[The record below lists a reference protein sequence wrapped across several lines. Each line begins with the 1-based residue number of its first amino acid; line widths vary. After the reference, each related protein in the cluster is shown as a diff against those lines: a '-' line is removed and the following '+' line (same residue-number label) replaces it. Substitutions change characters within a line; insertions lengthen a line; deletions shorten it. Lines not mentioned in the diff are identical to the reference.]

1 MPTKIIKTKSGKFRV
16 KYYAANGEMLAHSE
30 ILNSKQD
37 ANKNIKAMAKLFVT
51 AMVFILASCAT
62 PKYYIQDAD
71 IVIKNNRVKVIPYG
85 NKLFLTDTMI
95 RVKIIRSL

>member
-30 ILNSKQD
+30 ILNSKQS

-85 NKLFLTDTMI
+85 NKLFVSDTVIKAKLI
-95 RVKIIRSL
+95 RN